1 VKPLVVTLNMEWTGE
16 EAQRVTATITTT
28 TTTTVA
34 ERGK

>member
-1 VKPLVVTLNMEWTGE
+1 MEWTGE

-28 TTTTVA
+28 TTTTTVA